1 MGRRERG
8 PIGSP
13 GSLPFCRAV
22 AAPAAHPSPGQA
34 VPSLAPCSEQT
45 SPFLPC
51 MEQTNLFPPM
61 HGANKPFSLVH
72 GANEPFSSMHGA
84 KKPFPPVHGANKPFF
99 RYAWGKHSFVP
110 SWLQP
115 QLWWGPQAKRGC
127 SPHLVPH
134 HEVLGSTQKAKAH
147 PNPSKDLQSGCCS
160 PSPSHAAP
168 PTPQTIL
175 VPRGGLQQRGASSS
189 CLLGWAARQSW
200 PQRWAGTAQPPR
212 TQHGTDEDVM
222 QWNLLSFILLKKHQ
236 AREGFAAS

>member
-1 MGRRERG
+1 M
-8 PIGSP
+8 
-13 GSLPFCRAV
+13 
-22 AAPAAHPSPGQA
+22 
-34 VPSLAPCSEQT
+34 EQT
-45 SPFLPC
+45 SPFPLCMGQMSPFLPC
-51 MEQTNLFPPM
+51 MGQKSLSLPCMEQTSPFFAM
-61 HGANKPFSLVH
+61 HGENTPLSPAGCSPSCG
-72 GANEPFSSMHGA
+72 GARRRRG
-84 KKPFPPVHGANKPFF
+84 
-99 RYAWGKHSFVP
+99 
-110 SWLQP
+110 
-115 QLWWGPQAKRGC
+115 GC

-175 VPRGGLQQRGASSS
+175 VPRGGRQQRGASSS

-200 PQRWAGTAQPPR
+200 PQRWAGTARPPR